1 MRGPAGAGARPFTV
15 RRQNIPPERLA
26 GRIGAA
32 GRTGETAVTAFV
44 IDSPP
49 VDGFVP
55 WVVVS
60 ATDERQD
67 IFELDAI
74 AETSVIGNYL
84 TSYPE
89 SDYAVGIFDTGASA
103 SVMGNAAAGTVG
115 LFAADLVTSNLI
127 EIRGVTGSVDAF
139 VSQPFGL
146 FVDGIGSVEPDGLLW
161 DRSGMVGQTNVS
173 IAVGRPNPVDLPVVI
188 GSPLAVYFAAAFY
201 NDRQKT
207 LTRDSEQYDGP
218 DIIFHS
224 IDDPCVVDY
233 PNMIPLELRPLG
245 GSSVQYIPDVLDPF
259 DPDFGSPMSP
269 SVVVGYQSQ
278 SVFFVSSVD
287 LYEGSKSAIDKTR
300 FMLDTGAQI
309 TVVGSRIAARLM
321 LNHGNRDFEVEIED
335 VTGEITTADGFYIDL
350 LEIPAVGEWLSF
362 TNVPVVLLDVASP
375 EGGTLDGII
384 GMNLFVD
391 LNFVLRGGGLFGQ
404 DDPSIEFVPLGLA
417 GDIAPDGGD
426 GVVNF
431 LDLAVFCDAWLSVAN
446 PPSAN
451 WNPLCDITSAVGG
464 PDGKVNFFDFAALAE
479 NWQQSLP

>member
-1 MRGPAGAGARPFTV
+1 
-15 RRQNIPPERLA
+15 
-26 GRIGAA
+26 
-32 GRTGETAVTAFV
+32 
-44 IDSPP
+44 
-49 VDGFVP
+49 
-55 WVVVS
+55 
-60 ATDERQD
+60 
-67 IFELDAI
+67 
-74 AETSVIGNYL
+74 
-84 TSYPE
+84 
-89 SDYAVGIFDTGASA
+89 
-103 SVMGNAAAGTVG
+103 
-115 LFAADLVTSNLI
+115 
-127 EIRGVTGSVDAF
+127 
-139 VSQPFGL
+139 
-146 FVDGIGSVEPDGLLW
+146 
-161 DRSGMVGQTNVS
+161 
-173 IAVGRPNPVDLPVVI
+173 
-188 GSPLAVYFAAAFY
+188 
-201 NDRQKT
+201 
-207 LTRDSEQYDGP
+207 
-218 DIIFHS
+218 
-224 IDDPCVVDY
+224 
-233 PNMIPLELRPLG
+233 
-245 GSSVQYIPDVLDPF
+245 
-259 DPDFGSPMSP
+259 
-269 SVVVGYQSQ
+269 
-278 SVFFVSSVD
+278 
-287 LYEGSKSAIDKTR
+287 
-300 FMLDTGAQI
+300 
-309 TVVGSRIAARLM
+309 M